1 MASLISQLHEI
12 IEFSYNITDI
22 SKFSEDHGKSLN
34 LSSEEIMT
42 YFKIIESTDD
52 MPVEASTLKVY
63 YSKPITIKNFQKV
76 FNIHDCEYKASGSDI
91 EFVSYQF
98 FKRFLASQSFDK
110 WTSLQKIES
119 IISVDV
125 IKKSIKLS
133 PVTKAKNIF
142 LGCILESTEDNCIK
156 LEFIKMKKTK
166 LNELPEL
173 VKDKKIVLQF
183 TFDKDVDSIKVFSD
197 SVKTMFLEK
206 VDIIDRK
213 KEREIDS
220 QNIKIKE
227 SLDSMDK
234 EERKSKEKIML
245 LKHSR
250 VTMKSLNI
258 QIKSNLVVCP
268 DNSFTTEEVVTAVT
282 QGLSKYLT
290 VDIIQSDNTSKEE
303 QGGVQGNDSKEVQG
317 ERDEEHD
324 EEQADESDQ
333 SDAESDDD
341 SFGL

>member
-12 IEFSYNITDI
+12 IEFNYDITDI

-34 LSSEEIMT
+34 LPSEEIMT
-42 YFKIIESTDD
+42 YFKFIESTDD
-52 MPVEASTLKVY
+52 MPVEASTLKAY
-63 YSKPITIKNFQKV
+63 YSKPLTIKNFQKV

-98 FKRFLASQSFDK
+98 FKRFLASQSFEK

-133 PVTKAKNIF
+133 PATKAKNIF
-142 LGCILESTEDNCIK
+142 LGCILESTEDNSIK
-156 LEFIKMKKTK
+156 LEFVKLKKTK

-213 KEREIDS
+213 KEREIDG

-258 QIKSNLVVCP
+258 QIKSNLVVYP

-303 QGGVQGNDSKEVQG
+303 RMDKEHVVDQ
-317 ERDEEHD
+317 D
-324 EEQADESDQ
+324 EEQREEDVEESDQ

>member
-1 MASLISQLHEI
+1 
-12 IEFSYNITDI
+12 
-22 SKFSEDHGKSLN
+22 
-34 LSSEEIMT
+34 
-42 YFKIIESTDD
+42 
-52 MPVEASTLKVY
+52 
-63 YSKPITIKNFQKV
+63 
-76 FNIHDCEYKASGSDI
+76 
-91 EFVSYQF
+91 
-98 FKRFLASQSFDK
+98 
-110 WTSLQKIES
+110 
-119 IISVDV
+119 
-125 IKKSIKLS
+125 
-133 PVTKAKNIF
+133 
-142 LGCILESTEDNCIK
+142 
-156 LEFIKMKKTK
+156 MKKTK

>member
-12 IEFSYNITDI
+12 IEFNYDITDI

-42 YFKIIESTDD
+42 YFKFIESTDD

-63 YSKPITIKNFQKV
+63 YSKPLTIKNFQKV

-133 PVTKAKNIF
+133 PATKAKNIF
-142 LGCILESTEDNCIK
+142 LGCILESTEDNSIK
-156 LEFIKMKKTK
+156 LEFVKLKKTK

-213 KEREIDS
+213 KEREIDG

-258 QIKSNLVVCP
+258 QIKSNLVVYP
-268 DNSFTTEEVVTAVT
+268 DNYFTTEEVVTAVT
-282 QGLSKYLT
+282 QGLSKYIT

-303 QGGVQGNDSKEVQG
+303 RMNKEHVVDQ
-317 ERDEEHD
+317 D
-324 EEQADESDQ
+324 EEQREEDVEESDQ

>member
-12 IEFSYNITDI
+12 IEFNYDITDI

-42 YFKIIESTDD
+42 YFKFIESTDD
-52 MPVEASTLKVY
+52 MPVEAITLKVY
-63 YSKPITIKNFQKV
+63 YNKPLTIKNFQKV
-76 FNIHDCEYKASGSDI
+76 FNIQDCEYKASGSDI

-110 WTSLQKIES
+110 WSSLQKIES

-133 PVTKAKNIF
+133 PATKAKNIF
-142 LGCILESTEDNCIK
+142 LGCILESTEDNSIK
-156 LEFIKMKKTK
+156 LEFVKLKKTK

-213 KEREIDS
+213 KEREIDG

-258 QIKSNLVVCP
+258 QIKNNLVVYP
-268 DNSFTTEEVVTAVT
+268 DDSFTTEEVMTSVT

-303 QGGVQGNDSKEVQG
+303 QGDVQG
-317 ERDEEHD
+317 EEHK
-324 EEQADESDQ
+324 EEQKEEQDVESDQ